1 MKGKCI
7 FIIGSVLV
15 LALAGLTGC
24 TSGSTDDSELP
35 SGLRINIGSQQEGI
49 WVNGHGEVNAAPD
62 TAILQL
68 GVSAQRVSVAEAQ
81 AEAATAMEKVMN
93 ALKKGGV
100 ASKDI
105 QTQYFSIQ
113 QVTRWDQDKQY
124 EIVIGYRVSNM
135 VAAKIREIDKTGSII
150 DAVAEAGG
158 DLTRV
163 DNIAFSIDDPS
174 AYREEARDKAVADA
188 KNKAEQIAKLAG
200 VKLGKPTYIAESIS
214 YPVYPPTIKVPEAAP
229 APTTPI
235 SPGEMTIR
243 LDIQIVYENDTWLK

>member
-1 MKGKCI
+1 MKGKYL
-7 FIIGSVLV
+7 FTIGLV
-15 LALAGLTGC
+15 LALALAGLIGC
-24 TSGSTDDSELP
+24 TSGSTDESELP

-68 GVSAQRVSVAEAQ
+68 GISAQRASVAEAQ
-81 AEAATAMEKVMN
+81 AEAATAMEKVMA
-93 ALKKGGV
+93 ALKKDGV
-100 ASKDI
+100 ANKDI

-124 EIVIGYRVSNM
+124 EIVIGYRVSNT
-135 VAAKIREIDKTGSII
+135 VTAKIREIDKSGSII

-163 DNIAFSIDDPS
+163 DNISFSIDDPS
-174 AYREEARDKAVADA
+174 AYRKEARDKAVADA
-188 KNKAEQIAKLAG
+188 RNKAEEIADLAG
-200 VKLGKPTYIAESIS
+200 VKLGRPTYISESVS
-214 YPVYPPTIKVPEAAP
+214 YPVYSQPPRVAEGAP

-235 SPGEMTIR
+235 SPGEMMIS
-243 LDIQIVYENDTWLK
+243 LDIQIVYAILQ

>member
-1 MKGKCI
+1 MKGKYI
-7 FIIGSVLV
+7 FVIGLVLA
-15 LALAGLTGC
+15 LALAGLTSC
-24 TSGSTDDSELP
+24 TSGSTDGLGLP

-62 TAILQL
+62 IAILQL
-68 GVSAQRVSVAEAQ
+68 GISAQRASVAEAQ
-81 AEAATAMEKVMN
+81 ADAATAMEKVMA
-93 ALKKGGV
+93 ALQKGGV

-124 EIVIGYRVSNM
+124 EIIIGYRVSNT
-135 VAAKIREIDKTGSII
+135 VAAKIREIDKSGSII

-163 DNIAFSIDDPS
+163 DNISFSIDDPS
-174 AYREEARDKAVADA
+174 AYRKEARDKAVADA
-188 KNKAEQIAKLAG
+188 KNKAGKIADLAG
-200 VKLGKPTYIAESIS
+200 VKLGKPTYISESIS
-214 YPVYPPTIKVPEAAP
+214 YPVSPPRFAIPEAAAP

-235 SPGEMTIR
+235 SPGEMMIS
-243 LDIQIVYENDTWLK
+243 LDVQIVYAILE